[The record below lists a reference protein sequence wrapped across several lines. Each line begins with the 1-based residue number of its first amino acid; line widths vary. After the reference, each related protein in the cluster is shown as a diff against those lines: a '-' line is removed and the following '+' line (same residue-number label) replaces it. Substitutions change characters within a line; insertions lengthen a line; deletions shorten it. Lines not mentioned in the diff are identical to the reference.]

1 MTSQP
6 YSAASDQ
13 PSLPGLVIAMPLYP
27 SKIIDI
33 PAAVLATFVFSIGFF
48 IQCNIVTSN
57 IGLRFL
63 NISDMLVLM
72 TLPAIIL
79 LYIRCLTPS
88 IILLYLFPL
97 TTLFGLTALFADA
110 RGDGEFYPTALTYF
124 YAVYFL
130 FFIYMVLKEN
140 LLALFCCGSFAG
152 FIAVTILLFLDVTI
166 HDRLATLG
174 LSFQFDEAAVLEAAA
189 KGEMSAMFL
198 RIEKAGGIWSAGNMA
213 GPAFALAG
221 AAAAYLAERYRRP
234 FVFAIFLAIYLASFT
249 LTLNRS
255 GVFAV
260 LAIGA
265 YYYLRNFSI
274 RMLFSTYFGVAFSAL
289 VIAAV
294 LPFGALNFVE
304 QAFSKRFLEDDRS
317 TDNAHERW
325 TTITGG
331 FEVMLNHPLGIGFSA
346 RDQELSGISGIGT
359 PHNGF
364 LATAYTSGIGF
375 CLLSAFALVY
385 TIFRT
390 RKVGFFAY
398 SAIGVVVGYQFEEL
412 NSNPVFMAHVGMALA
427 YAFTDLDF
435 RLFLKNAVMRKTNL
449 SGVYSTHGLG

>member
-1 MTSQP
+1 MTRSANM
-6 YSAASDQ
+6 AASHQ
-13 PSLPGLVIAMPLYP
+13 FQLPGFVMAMPFYP
-27 SKIIDI
+27 SKTVNLPGI
-33 PAAVLATFVFSIGFF
+33 VLALFVFFMGFF

-63 NISDMLVLM
+63 NITDMLVLT
-72 TLPAIIL
+72 TLPAVAL

-88 IILLYLFPL
+88 IILLYLLPL
-97 TTLFGLTALFADA
+97 TVLFVLTALFADA

-130 FFIYMVLKEN
+130 FFTYMLFKEK
-140 LLALFCCGSFAG
+140 LLDVFCWGISAG
-152 FIAVTILLFLDVTI
+152 FLVVIILLFLDSVI
-166 HDRLATLG
+166 HDRLASLG

-234 FVFAIFLAIYLASFT
+234 AFFAVFLLIYLASFT

-260 LAIGA
+260 FAIGL
-265 YYYLRNFSI
+265 YFYLRNFSI
-274 RMLFSTYFGVAFSAL
+274 RMLFSTYFGFALSAL
-289 VIAAV
+289 IIAAV
-294 LPFGALNFVE
+294 LPFGALDFAE
-304 QAFSKRFLEDDRS
+304 QAFSKRFLEDNRS
-317 TDNAHERW
+317 TDNAQERW

-331 FEVMLNHPLGIGFSA
+331 FEVMINHPLGIGFSA

-385 TIFRT
+385 TVFRK
-390 RKVGFFAY
+390 RKVGFFLY
-398 SAIGVVVGYQFEEL
+398 SAIGVIIGYQFEEL
-412 NSNPVFMAHVGMALA
+412 NSNPVFMAHIGLALG
-427 YAFTDLDF
+427 YAFIDLDF
-435 RLFLKNAVMRKTNL
+435 RLFLKNALTRL
-449 SGVYSTHGLG
+449 SGLSGIPARGA